1 MDQHFILTQQFRDQ
15 NGHATVQTWTLSGN
29 GQRRLWQHPLKIELW
44 TSAPLS
50 TSVQTDWK
58 SLEGKTMYK
67 AEFETYAAFREARDQ
82 ARAQGIDCFESDVRP
97 NESWMMEQ
105 GLTTFINVDEKDKW
119 KPCEQTR
126 MPTFKVLSF
135 DIETLKNGQVASIA
149 FYFVDGDKIEKWV
162 AIQGTALEDS
172 PERVS
177 LSDEKKLLIHFV
189 QIIQKNDPDLIIGWN
204 VIGFDLFFLEARCRH
219 YGIDFRL
226 GRSQE
231 VSRFFQL
238 GQRQFIRIEGRVVL
252 DGPDTLRSHF
262 FNFESF
268 KLESVAQELLG
279 TGKLITEADGD
290 KWTEIERQYYQS
302 PEDLC
307 RYNLVDAQLVWDIFV
322 KTDLLGLIT
331 ERSRISGMTFE
342 RINSSTGAFDYAF
355 LPELHRYK
363 IKARDVLSSEEAEG
377 HKGIMGGLVLDPVAG
392 IYQSISVYD
401 FRSLYPSLI
410 RTFHIDPL
418 ARARAQEGDIVLPN
432 EVKFSRTDHILPAVI
447 GRLLERRAIAQKAGQ
462 KEMSQAIKILMNS
475 FYGVLG
481 SLGCRFYDPYVA
493 GSITA
498 TGQWVLTQ
506 TKEFLEKNKNFPVIY
521 GDTDSLFVQMSG
533 ESKDILKRS
542 QDLATELNLFWKSK
556 IENEFKTESYL
567 EIKFEKNF
575 SSFICPQM
583 RSGGA
588 GAKKRY
594 AGFKLEE
601 SGSESLEIVGLEY
614 VRSDWTDLAK
624 TFQFQLLSR
633 ALKGEDVEKY
643 IQFFVEKI
651 EENPLE
657 SFIYKKRLSK
667 PLDEYD
673 KTQPP
678 HVKAALKYREK
689 NLPVPR
695 TIEYV
700 VTLQGPWA
708 YDLKPPHLDYQHY
721 IEKQL
726 KPLAD
731 AILSLFGK
739 KFDDCVSG
747 GQLSLF

>member
-1 MDQHFILTQQFRDQ
+1 MEHHFILTQQFRDL
-15 NGHATVQTWTLSGN
+15 NGHATVQTWTLSES
-29 GQRRLWQHPLKIELW
+29 GQRKFWQHPVKPQLW
-44 TSAPLS
+44 TSTPLS
-50 TSVQTDWK
+50 SSIQTDWK
-58 SLEGKTMYK
+58 SLDGKTMFK
-67 AEFETYAAFREARDQ
+67 SEFETYSAFKEARDQ
-82 ARAQGIDCFESDVRP
+82 ARLQGVDCFESDVRL

-105 GLTTFINVDEKDKW
+105 GLTTTIKVDEKENWHSTEDSRN
-119 KPCEQTR
+119 PH
-126 MPTFKVLSF
+126 FKVLSF

-149 FYFVDGDKIEKWV
+149 FYSVEKDKIEKWV
-162 AIQGTALEDS
+162 AIQGTKLADS
-172 PERVS
+172 VNIVS
-177 LSDEKKLLIHFV
+177 LADEKKLLIHFI
-189 QIIQKNDPDLIIGWN
+189 QSIQKLDPDLIIGWN

-219 YGIDFRL
+219 HGIDFRL
-226 GRSQE
+226 GRANE
-231 VSRFFQL
+231 ISRFFQL

-268 KLESVAQELLG
+268 KLESVSQELLG

-290 KWTEIERQYYQS
+290 KWTEIERQYYES

-307 RYNLVDAQLVWDIFV
+307 KYNLVDAQLVWDIFV
-322 KTDLLGLIT
+322 KTDLLALIV
-331 ERSRISGMTFE
+331 ERSRLSGMTME

-355 LPELHRYK
+355 LPELHNYK
-363 IKARDVLSSEEAEG
+363 IRARDVLSSEEAEG

-401 FRSLYPSLI
+401 FRSLYPSII

-418 ARARAQEGDIVLPN
+418 ARARANEDDIVLPN
-432 EVKFSRTDHILPAVI
+432 DVKFSRTDHILPAVI
-447 GRLLERRAIAQKAGQ
+447 GRLLDRRAVAQKAGQ

-506 TKEFLEKNKNFPVIY
+506 TKDFLEQQKKFPVIY
-521 GDTDSLFVQMSG
+521 GDTDSLFVQMNTKSENILE
-533 ESKDILKRS
+533 ESRN
-542 QDLATELNLFWKSK
+542 LALELNAFWKGK
-556 IENEFKTESYL
+556 IDTEFQTESFL

-575 SSFICPQM
+575 KSFICPQM

-601 SGSESLEIVGLEY
+601 SGEINLEIVGLEY

-624 TFQFQLLSR
+624 GFQYQLLS
-633 ALKGEDVEKY
+633 KVMKEEDVEKY
-643 IQFFVEKI
+643 IQHFVEKI
-651 EENPLE
+651 EENDLDQ
-657 SFIYKKRLSK
+657 FIYKKRLSK

-700 VTLQGPWA
+700 MTLQGPWP
-708 YDLKPPHLDYQHY
+708 YDLKPPHLDFQHY
-721 IEKQL
+721 IDKQL

-731 AILSLFGK
+731 AILSLLGK